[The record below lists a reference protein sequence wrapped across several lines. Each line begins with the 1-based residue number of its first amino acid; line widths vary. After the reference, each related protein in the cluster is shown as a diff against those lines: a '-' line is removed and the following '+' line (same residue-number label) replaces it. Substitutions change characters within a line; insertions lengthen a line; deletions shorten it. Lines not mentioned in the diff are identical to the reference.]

1 MMTIQNQKKIL
12 FVEDDDILGFVVK
25 DHLIL
30 EGYDIE
36 WIKDG
41 QTAFETFEN
50 SDFNKKPFDLC
61 IFDVMLPKL
70 DGFEL
75 AKKVRS
81 KNENIPILFLTAKSL
96 QEDRL
101 HALRIGADD
110 YLTKPFSIEELVLKM
125 EIFLKRSVVSPNHS
139 TQNSILRN
147 STIKIGTYTFDVNNL
162 SLISVS
168 QKKHSLTSREAELL
182 ELFCQNKEQVL
193 RREFILKQL
202 WGNDD
207 YFLGRS
213 LDVFISR
220 LRKYLKE
227 DETVQI
233 ENIPRV
239 GFRLASENK

>member
-1 MMTIQNQKKIL
+1 MFNQKKIL
-12 FVEDDDILGFVVK
+12 FVEDDPTLGFVVK
-25 DHLIL
+25 DHLTL
-30 EGYDIE
+30 EGYEIE

-41 QTAFETFEN
+41 QTAFEIFE
-50 SDFNKKPFDLC
+50 KTIFDLC

-75 AKKVRS
+75 AKKVRA
-81 KNENIPILFLTAKSL
+81 KNKQIPILFLTAKSL

-125 EIFLKRSVVSPNHS
+125 EIFLKRSSISQTDSN
-139 TQNSILRN
+139 QNKSSEN
-147 STIKIGTYTFDVNNL
+147 STLKDIPIQLGNYIFDVKNL
-162 SLISVS
+162 SLLSPF
-168 QKKHSLTSREAELL
+168 QKKYSLTEREVELL
-182 ELFCQNKEQVL
+182 ELFCKNKEQVL
-193 RREFILKQL
+193 RREFILKEL
-202 WGNDD
+202 WGDDD

-227 DETVQI
+227 DESINI

-239 GFRLASENK
+239 GFRLIVKNS

>member
-1 MMTIQNQKKIL
+1 MKKIL
-12 FVEDDDILGFVVK
+12 FVEDDPTLGFVVK
-25 DHLIL
+25 DHLTL
-30 EGYDIE
+30 EGYEIE

-41 QTAFETFEN
+41 QTAFEVFEDEKN
-50 SDFNKKPFDLC
+50 NFDLC

-75 AKKVRS
+75 AQKIRT
-81 KNENIPILFLTAKSL
+81 KNKQIPILFLTAKSL

-125 EIFLKRSVVSPNHS
+125 EVFLRRSIITENPLLVHNLID
-139 TQNSILRN
+139 QNSVIE
-147 STIKIGTYTFDVNNL
+147 IGKYSFDVKNL
-162 SLISVS
+162 LLLSPS
-168 QKKHSLTSREAELL
+168 QNKYSLTSREVELL
-182 ELFCQNKEQVL
+182 ELFCKNKEQVL
-193 RREFILKQL
+193 RREFILKEL
-202 WGNDD
+202 WGDDD

-227 DETVQI
+227 DETIQI

-239 GFRLASENK
+239 GFKITTKKA